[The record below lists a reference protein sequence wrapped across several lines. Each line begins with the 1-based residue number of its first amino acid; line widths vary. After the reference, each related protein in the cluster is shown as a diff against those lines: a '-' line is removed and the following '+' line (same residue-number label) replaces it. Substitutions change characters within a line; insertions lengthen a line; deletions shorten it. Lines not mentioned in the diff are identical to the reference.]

1 MCYLFLIDDYDNEY
15 DSEVLSE
22 IYQDGDS
29 TDILT
34 PRPDLNINNT
44 NLSFRQQ
51 SFYDNHSQTAVDM
64 ANLNYS
70 NLASFDKT
78 RNPTTTA
85 IADTACLDRTASTK
99 RVENYQRLSN
109 SINDLF
115 ANLLN
120 QLETNKQK
128 SYLNNNNTG
137 INNNNKYSSDQ
148 YHTNLDSTVTDET
161 LNGPNNDKT
170 LSYTDLSNQMQ
181 PNSNKTTT
189 SNVNKKQNLS
199 KDSNKDSGFNQ
210 EFLTDSLY
218 RNKYYAKESGGS
230 VSPAAADKQEQAY
243 HEYQNGI
250 SLDNLAKNG
259 TNEAFLL
266 DRYLNNEQL
275 VAYKH
280 SQVES
285 YLSKVYAISFSDNDF
300 GMLDYMQNQ
309 EGLSKTT
316 FKKLIREKFPN
327 FEWTSEVLR
336 TLHEI
341 VNQKTEV
348 VIGELNVEDGGFDED
363 VMYHPKE
370 ADSTSPSSSSSVSFK
385 RLREIKAISSLTRKE
400 RNQSSQHHTPTHSDG
415 GGMTNQQEDL
425 ILNLQNSFVQRRQRK
440 GSLPEFHVSQSNLND
455 TTLVFSEIATNSQP
469 RFNET
474 SIILNNA
481 NNGNNNNSVINSAN
495 GYDMSSLSMRSKT
508 GTCKERSSRRSA
520 FVLDPMR
527 TSMFRSK
534 SLTDLNHSLV
544 KRDGTRGSTKNLD
557 EANNQ
562 TSCNNLTLN
571 NNSII
576 ENGIS
581 TLNLSKVSDPAI
593 ELQKLENR

>member
-1 MCYLFLIDDYDNEY
+1 
-15 DSEVLSE
+15 
-22 IYQDGDS
+22 
-29 TDILT
+29 
-34 PRPDLNINNT
+34 
-44 NLSFRQQ
+44 
-51 SFYDNHSQTAVDM
+51 M
-64 ANLNYS
+64 ANLNHS
-70 NLASFDKT
+70 NLASFGKS

-85 IADTACLDRTASTK
+85 IADTTGLDRTASTK

-120 QLETNKQK
+120 QLETKKQK
-128 SYLNNNNTG
+128 SYLNNNTG
-137 INNNNKYSSDQ
+137 VNNNSKYLSDQ
-148 YHTNLDSTVTDET
+148 YHHTHLDSTVTEET
-161 LNGPNNDKT
+161 LNGPNHDKT
-170 LSYTDLSNQMQ
+170 LSYTDLSNCNQSQ
-181 PNSNKTTT
+181 PNHNNT
-189 SNVNKKQNLS
+189 STNVNKKQNLS

-210 EFLTDSLY
+210 EFLADSLY
-218 RNKYYAKESGGS
+218 RNEFYAKKCGGS

-259 TNEAFLL
+259 ASEAFLL

-280 SQVES
+280 SQIES
-285 YLSKVYAISFSDNDF
+285 YLSKVYAISFGDNDF

-363 VMYHPKE
+363 MMYHPRE
-370 ADSTSPSSSSSVSFK
+370 VYSTSPSSSSSVSFK

-400 RNQSSQHHTPTHSDG
+400 HNQSNQHTPTHSDG
-415 GGMTNQQEDL
+415 GMANQQENL

-455 TTLVFSEIATNSQP
+455 TTLVFSEMATNSQP

-481 NNGNNNNSVINSAN
+481 NSGNNNYVNKSAN
-495 GYDMSSLSMRSKT
+495 GDDMSSLSMRSKT
-508 GTCKERSSRRSA
+508 GTCKVRSSRRSA

-562 TSCNNLTLN
+562 ASCNNLTLN

-576 ENGIS
+576 ENGNS
-581 TLNLSKVSDPAI
+581 TLNLSKASDPAT